1 MQDSPVPEVSK
12 LDSGITIVTEQM
24 PSVRSVA
31 FGFWFETGAANETPE
46 ISGISHF
53 IEHLIFK
60 GTRKIRA
67 KEISEKFDSLGAELN
82 AFTGKEYTCYYSR
95 LISDHLEEGF
105 QLLSHMLKEPA
116 FRKRDIDSERK
127 VVLEEIAM
135 YEDSPDD
142 QIHDI
147 FTSTIF
153 SGNTLGNVVL
163 GNAKAIREMSRE
175 DIVNYYT
182 NFYHSGNLMIA
193 AAGRVNHLE
202 ILELAHKYLN
212 GCKRTPSQS
221 TPHQKKRVKRE
232 KLKIVKKDTQ
242 QAHFCIGFPIFGSG
256 HPDRFAMA
264 VLDDILGGSMSSRL
278 FTEIREKRGLAYSV
292 FSYHTFFKSKGYIAA
307 YIGTNPSRATDAAKL
322 ALDEF
327 RKLAEEEVSEEE
339 LKKSKEHL
347 KGHLAL
353 SSENTNA
360 RMMRLGRTILGK
372 EEVLTIDEII
382 SRIDSITP
390 DDIKR
395 LAKTYFLTEP
405 TLAVIGPVSEKSFLP
420 KIFRD
425 I

>member
-1 MQDSPVPEVSK
+1 MQDNSIPEVSK
-12 LDSGITIVTEQM
+12 LSSGISIITERM

-31 FGFWFETGAANETPE
+31 FGFWFETGSACES
-46 ISGISHF
+46 IRLSGISHF

-60 GTRKIRA
+60 GTRKIKA
-67 KEISEKFDSLGAELN
+67 KEISERFDALGAELN

-95 LISDHLEEGF
+95 LISDNLVEGF
-105 QLLSHMLKEPA
+105 RLLSHMLNEPA
-116 FRKRDIDSERK
+116 FRKRDINSERK

-163 GNAKAIREMSRE
+163 GNSKTINAITKEAIHS
-175 DIVNYYT
+175 YYDRY
-182 NFYHSGNLMIA
+182 YHSDNLLVA
-193 AAGRVNHLE
+193 AAGNVDHIE
-202 ILELAHKYLN
+202 ILELAHKYL
-212 GCKRTPSQS
+212 KKPTKSSKSAPS
-221 TPHQKKRVKRE
+221 HRKKIERQKLR
-232 KLKIVKKDTQ
+232 IVRKDTQ

-292 FSYHTFFKSKGYIAA
+292 FSYHTCFRNRGYIAA
-307 YIGTNPSRATDAAKL
+307 YIGTNPTRATDAACL

-327 RKLAEEEVSEEE
+327 RKIADSDIPEEEI
-339 LKKSKEHL
+339 KKSKEHL

-372 EEVLTIDEII
+372 EEILTIDEII
-382 SRIDSITP
+382 SKIDEITSE
-390 DDIKR
+390 DIKR
-395 LAKTYFLTEP
+395 LASTYFLIEP
-405 TLAVIGPVSEKSFLP
+405 TLTVIGPVSEKAFLQ
-420 KIFRD
+420 KVFSNN
-425 I
+425 